1 MQFFYQVRTQQGS
14 VEQGTVEAQS
24 KEDAI
29 ETLQRSGYFVI
40 DVRDQSQASVLSFN
54 LKFLRGVPKKEVV
67 IFSRQ
72 ISTLFQAKVPLLEAL
87 KTMMEQTTNPIFK
100 DALLDVAKSVDA
112 GAPLSKALAGH
123 KKIFSDFYVNM
134 VKSGEASGKLEE
146 VFGYLADGLE
156 REFYLIQKVRG
167 AITYPAFII
176 TAFIGI
182 MFVMMIWVVPNLTA
196 VLKETGQE
204 MPFLTKVI
212 IAVSDAFASY
222 WWAILLG
229 IFSFIGGLWYFIHTP
244 QGSDLWDTVQ
254 LKLPILGKMFRKF
267 YLARFADTL
276 SVLIQGGLPIVQA
289 LEITAQVVR
298 NSVYKGILLE
308 TIEEVKKGNTISS
321 VLKAKKDI
329 PVMISQMVF
338 VGEETG
344 KLDSTLK
351 SAADFYHKE
360 VTVVMDNLV
369 TLIEPLLIIALGIGV
384 AILLV
389 GILMPMY
396 NMAQGF

>member
-1 MQFFYQVRTQQGS
+1 MQFNYQVRTQQGS
-14 VEQGTVEAQS
+14 VEHGTIEAQT

-29 ETLQRSGYFVI
+29 EALQRTGYFVI
-40 DVRDQSQASVLSFN
+40 DVQDQSQVSAFSSSIKIF
-54 LKFLRGVPKKEVV
+54 RGVPKKQIV

-87 KTMMEQTTNPIFK
+87 KTMMEQVENPNFK
-100 DALLDVAKSVDA
+100 DALLDIAKNVDA

-123 KKIFSDFYVNM
+123 KKIFSDFYVSM

-156 REFYLIQKVRG
+156 REFYLVQKVRG
-167 AITYPAFII
+167 AITYPAFIM

-196 VLKETGQE
+196 VLEETGQE
-204 MPFLTKVI
+204 LPFLTTII

-222 WWAILLG
+222 WWLILAG
-229 IFSFIGGLWYFIHTP
+229 IFSCIGGIWYFVHTP
-244 QGSDLWDTVQ
+244 RGSDLWDTVQ
-254 LKLPILGKMFRKF
+254 LKLPILGGMFRKF
-267 YLARFADTL
+267 YLARFADSL

-298 NSVYKGILLE
+298 NKVYKNILLE

-321 VLKAKKDI
+321 VFKNKKDI
-329 PVMISQMVF
+329 PIMISQMVF

-344 KLDSTLK
+344 KLESTLK

-360 VTVVMDNLV
+360 VSVVMDNLV
-369 TLIEPLLIIALGIGV
+369 TLIEPFLIIALGVGV
-384 AILLV
+384 ALLLV

-396 NMAQGF
+396 NMAQSF

>member
-1 MQFFYQVRTQQGS
+1 MQFDYQVRTQQGS
-14 VEQGTVEAQS
+14 VEHGTIEAQS

-29 ETLQRSGYFVI
+29 NTLQRSGYIVI
-40 DVRDQSQASVLSFN
+40 DVRDQSQASMLSFSIK
-54 LKFLRGVPKKEVV
+54 LFQGVPKKEVV

-72 ISTLFQAKVPLLEAL
+72 IATLFQAKVPLLEAL
-87 KTMMEQTTNPIFK
+87 KTMMEQTANATFK
-100 DALLDVAKSVDA
+100 SALLDVAKSVDA
-112 GAPLSKALAGH
+112 GSSLSKALSVH

-134 VKSGEASGKLEE
+134 VKSGEASGRLEE

-156 REFYLIQKVRG
+156 REFYLLQKVKG

-182 MFVMMIWVVPNLTA
+182 FFVMMIWVVPNLTS
-196 VLKETGQE
+196 VLEETGQE
-204 MPFLTKVI
+204 LPFLTKVI
-212 IAVSDAFASY
+212 IGVSDAFAHY
-222 WWAILLG
+222 WWAILTG
-229 IFSFIGGLWYFIHTP
+229 IFSFLGGIWYFIHTP
-244 QGSDLWDTVQ
+244 QGSVLWDTVQ
-254 LKLPILGKMFRKF
+254 LKLPILGTMFRKF

-298 NSVYKGILLE
+298 NHVYKKILLE

-321 VLKAKKDI
+321 VLKVKKDI
-329 PVMISQMVF
+329 PIMISQMVF

-369 TLIEPLLIIALGIGV
+369 TLIEPILIVGLGVGV
-384 AILLV
+384 ALLLV

-396 NMAQGF
+396 NMAQNF

>member
-1 MQFFYQVRTQQGS
+1 MQFDYQVRTQQGS
-14 VEQGTVEAQS
+14 VESGTVEAQT

-29 ETLQRSGYFVI
+29 DTLQRSGYIVI
-40 DVRDQSQASVLSFN
+40 DVLDQSQKSIFSYK
-54 LKFLRGVPKKEVV
+54 LKLFRGVPKKELV

-87 KTMMEQTTNPIFK
+87 KTMMEQTTNPTFK
-100 DALLDVAKSVDA
+100 DALLDIAKTVDA
-112 GAPLSKALAGH
+112 GAPLSKALAAH

-134 VKSGEASGKLEE
+134 VKSGEASGKLED

-156 REFYLIQKVRG
+156 REFYLLQKVRG
-167 AITYPAFII
+167 AMTYPAFII

-182 MFVMMIWVVPNLTA
+182 MFVMMIWVVPNLTS
-196 VLKETGQE
+196 VLEETGQE
-204 MPFLTKVI
+204 LPFLTKII
-212 IAVSDAFASY
+212 IAISDAFAGY
-222 WWAILLG
+222 WWLILIG
-229 IFSFIGGLWYFIHTP
+229 VFSFIGGLWYLVHTP
-244 QGSDLWDTVQ
+244 RGSDLWDTVQ
-254 LKLPILGKMFRKF
+254 LKLPILGTMFRKF
-267 YLARFADTL
+267 YLARFADSL

-298 NSVYKGILLE
+298 NRVYKNILLE

-321 VLKAKKDI
+321 VLKTKKDI
-329 PVMISQMVF
+329 PIMISQMVF

-344 KLDSTLK
+344 KLESTLK

-369 TLIEPLLIIALGIGV
+369 TLIEPMLIIALGIGV

-389 GILMPMY
+389 GVLM
-396 NMAQGF
+396 

>member
-14 VEQGTVEAQS
+14 VEQGTVEARS

-29 ETLQRSGYFVI
+29 DTLQRSGYIVI
-40 DVRDQSQASVLSFN
+40 DVRDQSQKSLLSIN
-54 LKFLRGVPKKEVV
+54 LRAFRGVPKKEVV

-87 KTMMEQTTNPIFK
+87 KTMMEQTTNPAFK
-100 DALLDVAKSVDA
+100 EALLDIAKSVDA
-112 GAPLSKALAGH
+112 GAPLSKALGAH

-134 VKSGEASGKLEE
+134 VKSGEASGKLED

-176 TAFIGI
+176 VAFIGI

-204 MPFLTKVI
+204 MPFLTKII
-212 IAVSDAFASY
+212 IAVSDAFAAY
-222 WWAILLG
+222 WWAILAA

-244 QGSDLWDTVQ
+244 QGSILWDKVQ

-267 YLARFADTL
+267 YLARFADSL

-298 NSVYKGILLE
+298 NHVYKGILLE

-321 VLKAKKDI
+321 VLKNKKDI
-329 PVMISQMVF
+329 PIMISQMVF

-344 KLDSTLK
+344 KLESTLK

-369 TLIEPLLIIALGIGV
+369 TLIEPILIIALGIGV

-389 GILMPMY
+389 GVLMPMY

>member
-1 MQFFYQVRTQQGS
+1 MQFDYQVRTQQGS
-14 VEQGTVEAQS
+14 VESGTVEAQT

-29 ETLQRSGYFVI
+29 DTLQRSGYIVI
-40 DVRDQSQASVLSFN
+40 DVLDQSQKSIFSYK
-54 LKFLRGVPKKEVV
+54 LKLFRGVPKKEIV

-87 KTMMEQTTNPIFK
+87 KTMMEQTTNPTFK
-100 DALLDVAKSVDA
+100 DALLDIAKTVDA
-112 GAPLSKALAGH
+112 GAPLSKALAAH

-134 VKSGEASGKLEE
+134 VKSGEASGKLED

-156 REFYLIQKVRG
+156 REFYLLQKVRG
-167 AITYPAFII
+167 AMTYPAFII

-182 MFVMMIWVVPNLTA
+182 MFVMMIWVVPNLTS
-196 VLKETGQE
+196 VLEETGQE
-204 MPFLTKVI
+204 LPFLTKII
-212 IAVSDAFASY
+212 IAISDAFAGY
-222 WWAILLG
+222 WWLILIG
-229 IFSFIGGLWYFIHTP
+229 VFSFIGGLWYLVHTP
-244 QGSDLWDTVQ
+244 RGSDLWDTVQ
-254 LKLPILGKMFRKF
+254 LKLPILGTMFRKF
-267 YLARFADTL
+267 YLARFADSL

-298 NSVYKGILLE
+298 NRVYKNILLE

-321 VLKAKKDI
+321 VLKTKKDI
-329 PVMISQMVF
+329 PIMISQMVF

-344 KLDSTLK
+344 KLESTLK

-369 TLIEPLLIIALGIGV
+369 TLIEPMLIIALGIGV

-389 GILMPMY
+389 GVLMPMY
-396 NMAQGF
+396 NMAQNF